1 MCLLPRYINLTPL
14 SLSLPCLKPDNIG
27 FDKAGTLKLFDFG
40 LAKELK
46 KGAAHA
52 DGRYQLTGNTGS
64 RRYMAPEVA
73 KELPY
78 NASVDVY
85 SFGIL
90 LQELLTGEKPFC
102 GYSSGKHMALVVM
115 GGERPRVD
123 PHWPMALQHLIKRC
137 WSPFPASRPDLDTIQ
152 QTLQEILTAC
162 QNCQKPCPLPS
173 DKTSNNNNNPLTPP
187 TSPKTK
193 LEPPAGGFASL
204 LRPKRTKANSHGAA
218 TPHPGN
224 ASPIRQQPQQHR
236 GISLGFFSRK

>member
-1 MCLLPRYINLTPL
+1 LLLLFYSIQ
-14 SLSLPCLKPDNIG
+14 PDNIG
-27 FDKAGTLKLFDFG
+27 FDKNGVLKLFDFG

-90 LQELLTGEKPFC
+90 LQELLTGEKPFN
-102 GYSSGKHMALVVM
+102 GYSSGKHMSLVVI

-123 PHWPMALQHLIKRC
+123 PHWPIALQHLIKRC
-137 WSPFPASRPDLDTIQ
+137 WSPFPASRPDWDTIQ
-152 QTLQEILTAC
+152 QTLLEILTVC
-162 QNCQKPCPLPS
+162 QSSNSKNKPCHLPA
-173 DKTSNNNNNPLTPP
+173 DHKTNNNPLVAGPPGP

-204 LRPKRTKANSHGAA
+204 LRPKRTKANSHGG
-218 TPHPGN
+218 TTTTPGN
-224 ASPIRQQPQQHR
+224 TSPQQPQPHHR